1 MALPDVDTALG
12 WRGRTVVD
20 PAGEELGKVTN
31 LYLEGESQRPAWAGI
46 KRGLLRGET
55 VVPLDGAEE
64 ADGNVRVPYARAVV
78 EDAPDVDP
86 DIELSEDDEQVLRDH
101 YGRGGG
107 EPAGDEETDTAMT
120 RSEEEV
126 TFGKRVTRRAER
138 VRLRKVVVHD
148 EVTKTVP
155 VRKEVIRLET
165 DPPPEGEVESVE
177 DVGDGSAKGVAEPGT
192 DVREPS
198 GSDAAAARGASGTD
212 VRDDSRS

>member
-20 PAGEELGKVTN
+20 PAGEEIGKVTT
-31 LYLEGESQRPAWAGI
+31 LYLEGDSQRPAWAGV

-55 VVPLDGAEE
+55 IVPLEGAEE
-64 ADGNVRVPYARAVV
+64 ADGNIRVPHERAVV

-86 DIELSEDDEQVLRDH
+86 DVELSEDDEQVLRDH
-101 YGRGGG
+101 YGRGDV

-138 VRLRKVVVHD
+138 IRLRKVVVHD
-148 EVTKTVP
+148 EVKKTVP

-165 DPPPEGEVESVE
+165 DPRPEGEVESVE
-177 DVGDGSAKGVAEPGT
+177 DVGDASRSEG
-192 DVREPS
+192 
-198 GSDAAAARGASGTD
+198 DASVED

>member
-64 ADGNVRVPYARAVV
+64 ADGNLRVPYERAVV

-86 DIELSEDDEQVLRDH
+86 DIELSEDDEQVLREH
-101 YGRGGG
+101 YGRGGV

-165 DPPPEGEVESVE
+165 DPPPDGEVESVE
-177 DVGDGSAKGVAEPGT
+177 DVGGGSAEGDAEAGT
-192 DVREPS
+192 EVREPS
-198 GSDAAAARGASGTD
+198 GSDAAAAGGASGTN